1 MLSNTEFPTGLKV
14 SKRVIRLIPFGHSW
28 KYHPCVFFVCLF
40 VFFETVIFSKMFSLW
55 VLLRYKSFTVVRLDC
70 ILPTRNAFP
79 LCVIFKT
86 FDMDLETFYCFT
98 TEKSSWYKMFLKRRF
113 VALIV
118 DVFVVGSYFCYPYSI
133 LLEFLS

>member
-98 TEKSSWYKMFLKRRF
+98 TEKSS
-113 VALIV
+113 
-118 DVFVVGSYFCYPYSI
+118 DVKCSWRGD
-133 LLEFLS
+133 L

>member
-1 MLSNTEFPTGLKV
+1 MLPNTQFPTGLKV
-14 SKRVIRLIPFGHSW
+14 NKRVIRLIPFGHSW
-28 KYHPCVFFVCLF
+28 KYHPCVFFCCLF
-40 VFFETVIFSKMFSLW
+40 VYFETVIFSKMFSLW
-55 VLLRYKSFTVVRLDC
+55 VLLRYTFTVVRLDC
-70 ILPTRNAFP
+70 IRPTRNAFP

-86 FDMDLETFYCFT
+86 FDTDLETLLFHDR
-98 TEKSSWYKMFLKRRF
+98 KKLWYKMFLKRRF